1 MAPLSSP
8 AILPLA
14 QGVPGDDQSMLQDS
28 PEQNANLLHVLPP
41 TDGFLWFYCF
51 PNFAISQVLT
61 KQICASSSLPI
72 RRDKA
77 GSCPGVF
84 VSFATQIA
92 ANSNFFVLNPL
103 FPKCDTGQTTP
114 RQGKHCIA
122 LKKKKKQTNTNSA
135 GPKLFLCSLRLATLS
150 HSLPSPMQQVPVTE
164 DTLFMCL
171 RPSSNH

>member
-28 PEQNANLLHVLPP
+28 PEQNANRLHVLPP

-122 LKKKKKQTNTNSA
+122 LKKKKKTNQHKQRWTQTFPLFSA
-135 GPKLFLCSLRLATLS
+135 FG
-150 HSLPSPMQQVPVTE
+150 HSEPLTAIPHAAGTCHRRHFVHVFE
-164 DTLFMCL
+164 AKF
-171 RPSSNH
+171 

>member
-72 RRDKA
+72 RRDK
-77 GSCPGVF
+77 GRV
-84 VSFATQIA
+84 VSW
-92 ANSNFFVLNPL
+92 SL
-103 FPKCDTGQTTP
+103 C
-114 RQGKHCIA
+114 
-122 LKKKKKQTNTNSA
+122 
-135 GPKLFLCSLRLATLS
+135 FLCNPDCCKL
-150 HSLPSPMQQVPVTE
+150 
-164 DTLFMCL
+164 
-171 RPSSNH
+171 